1 MLEEDS
7 ALLWDMLNSGRE
19 LQQFLKGRRF
29 TDLETDRM
37 FRLAVEREIEIIG
50 IAASKLSAGFREAY
64 PEIPLHRIIAQRN
77 VIAHEYGDIQ
87 LDRIWRVATER
98 VPDLIRLLEP
108 LIPPAPEEPGSPSS
122 A

>member
-1 MLEEDS
+1 
-7 ALLWDMLNSGRE
+7 
-19 LQQFLKGRRF
+19 
-29 TDLETDRM
+29 M

-98 VPDLIRLLEP
+98 VPELMLRLEP
-108 LIPPAPEEPGSPSS
+108 LLPPPPE
-122 A
+122 

>member
-1 MLEEDS
+1 M
-7 ALLWDMLNSGRE
+7 G
-19 LQQFLKGRRF
+19 KRF
-29 TDLETDRM
+29 ADFESDRM
-37 FRLAVEREIEIIG
+37 LRLAVEREIEIIG
-50 IAASKLSAGFREAY
+50 VAASKLSQQFRETY
-64 PEIPLHRIIAQRN
+64 PEIALRRIIAQRN

-108 LIPPAPEEPGSPSS
+108 LIPPLPE